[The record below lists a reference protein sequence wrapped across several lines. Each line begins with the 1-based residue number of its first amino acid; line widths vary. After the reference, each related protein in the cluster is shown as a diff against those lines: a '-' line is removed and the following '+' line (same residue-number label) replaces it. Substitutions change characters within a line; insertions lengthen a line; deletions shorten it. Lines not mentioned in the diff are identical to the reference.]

1 MPLKRH
7 FIINYI
13 CLKKQHLKPINHKT
27 LIFPGSFDPI
37 TLGHYDIIKRGVK
50 LFDEVIVSIGI
61 NADKKYMF
69 SLEQRKQ
76 FIEDAF
82 KHQPKVKVTTYSGL
96 TVDYCKEVEAKFIL
110 RGLRNP
116 ADFEFEKAIAH
127 TNRKLSKIETVFLLT
142 AAKTS
147 YISSSIVRDVIR
159 NGGDY
164 SVLVPDSV
172 TL

>member
-1 MPLKRH
+1 MRKA
-7 FIINYI
+7 
-13 CLKKQHLKPINHKT
+13 
-27 LIFPGSFDPI
+27 IFPGSFDPI
-37 TLGHYDIIKRGVK
+37 TNGHYDIIQRAIP
-50 LFDEVIVSIGI
+50 LFDEIVVAIGV

-69 SLEQRKQ
+69 TLEDRQR
-76 FIEDAF
+76 FIEEAF
-82 KHQPKVKVTTYSGL
+82 KDHPNVSVVTYEGL
-96 TVDYCKEVEAKFIL
+96 TIDLCKKLKAGFIL

-142 AAKTS
+142 AANTS

-164 SVLVPDSV
+164 TVLVPASV
-172 TL
+172 KVK